1 MARSTF
7 AYLAALGIAAAL
19 AACGDSSTEDASS
32 TTTAGAGGMGGMGG
46 MDGAGGSTSATGGGG
61 GETAAPE
68 APVLEMVMPMDGVLH
83 VEWSTPAPCDE
94 IEGERKDPM
103 HEYEVA
109 FTVAGTKTS
118 RMDAGAFEDLEYTYR
133 LRCKVGEVYS
143 DYSNEMSGNP
153 TEE

>member
-32 TTTAGAGGMGGMGG
+32 TTTAGAGGLGG
-46 MDGAGGSTSATGGGG
+46 MDGAGGSTGATGGGG
-61 GETAAPE
+61 AGTVAPE
-68 APVLEMVMPMDGVLH
+68 PPVLEMVMPMDGVLH
-83 VEWSTPAPCDE
+83 IEWSAPTPCDE

-118 RMDAGAFEDLEYTYR
+118 RMDAGAFENLEYTYR